1 MLYRPTSINTL
12 SFQAIVVWGCDHFL
26 KVFAKK
32 TFVRTEAVFHR
43 FLFDSALEAFNS
55 SRLFEDSG
63 PEKCRLGNRLV
74 DFFRGFAELED
85 PKFWS
90 NLLRAVFDVSWG
102 PVPLF
107 YITRAVFL
115 AGSRGHLDQDTAKS
129 LKDFVT
135 YQLKC
140 QEPLIRGAA
149 QSHLLETVLSWQTD
163 AKDWDKPEVGLE
175 MAIADFLISFQ
186 DAQRILIRG
195 TPLWSKCCLWVK
207 SLLGSC
213 DVEAMMAK
221 LMANQSL
228 SGHKIGF
235 FFTLLFDAFN
245 GNCLDIFRLDAIIS
259 FYTSNLCDTA

>member
-1 MLYRPTSINTL
+1 M
-12 SFQAIVVWGCDHFL
+12 
-26 KVFAKK
+26 
-32 TFVRTEAVFHR
+32 FHR

-63 PEKCRLGNRLV
+63 PEKCRIGNRLA
-74 DFFRGFAELED
+74 DFFRAFAELED

-90 NLLRAVFDVSWG
+90 YLLKAVFSVSWG

-107 YITRAVFL
+107 YITRAIFM
-115 AGSRGHLDQDTAKS
+115 AGSRGHLDQEAAKS

-149 QSHLLETVLSWQTD
+149 QSHLLETVLDWQTD
-163 AKDWDKPEVGLE
+163 LNDWNKVAVGLE
-175 MAIADFLISFQ
+175 MTVADFLISFQ

-195 TPLWSKCCLWVK
+195 TPLWSKCCHWVK
-207 SLLGSC
+207 NLLGPC
-213 DVEAMMAK
+213 DLDATMAK
-221 LMANQSL
+221 LAANQSL
-228 SGHKIGF
+228 SGHKVGF

-245 GNCLDIFRLDAIIS
+245 DTGANIFRFDNLPES
-259 FYTSNLCDTA
+259 TST